1 MLSPPR
7 PPGSRTHT
15 LRRPAKQTLDHGR
28 EQKLPPVPGVTSLGR
43 WAEEGQSADQ
53 RGKTRVCLHLL
64 SGADEAL
71 PGNTPSPAPGRS
83 GVRERELD

>member
-7 PPGSRTHT
+7 PPGPRGHPP
-15 LRRPAKQTLDHGR
+15 RRPAREAPDHGP
-28 EQKLPPVPGVTSLGR
+28 EQKDPPVPGVTSLGR

-83 GVRERELD
+83 GVRETELD